1 MRRGFGVQKV
11 AFELGLLL
19 ENIESKKGQDK
30 KMLPESES
38 DKTRFWGPAE
48 QAAFA
53 GSAA

>member
-1 MRRGFGVQKV
+1 MQHLNL
-11 AFELGLLL
+11 ASYP